1 MEKTIVNL
9 PRSGRPSKIPPK
21 AQRQLIQEV
30 TKDWRTTSKELQ
42 ASPASLKFTVQD
54 PTTWKTR
61 AKNGIHE
68 RVVKRKP
75 LPTKKNIKE
84 DQFFIVLYCSLRSTY
99 NVIKIFTS
107 KNIIIYK

>member
-42 ASPASLKFTVQD
+42 ASPASLKFTIQD
-54 PTTWKTR
+54 STTWKTL